1 MYKFRK
7 EQVLEPAFL
16 TKLIRRFKQEYLP
29 RFEKDQKYYTVETEI
44 HKRTMA
50 DGKPNNRLAHGFC
63 RYISNM
69 ATSYFMGKPIRY
81 IVKDDGYKEA
91 LKKVFKNNHINAL
104 NFEVSKEASKKGIGF
119 YLIFINEKSQL
130 RMKKM
135 DAESIIPVYSPLLD
149 EFLEAAVRI
158 WSEQDID
165 GAVVAEYADVYDDTY
180 IYHFRCGK
188 GEMEY
193 HMEGEPELHML
204 ADIPVIV
211 VWNNEDRLGDFEP
224 HISLNDAYDSAQ
236 SDTGNDMDY
245 FTDAY
250 LAISGASEIMMEGLT
265 GDEDDEEKE
274 NRAAKSLRR
283 NRILFLDENGQAQ
296 WLVKQVNDAAS
307 ENYKSRLYK
316 DIFFLSQVPALSDE
330 SFAGNL
336 SGVAIKYKL
345 IGLEE
350 LAIMKENQFCSAQTK
365 MIEIITEYLNTKS
378 NKSWDADTVEQKY
391 DRNFTENLAEMIE
404 NAAKLEGITSKETQL
419 GMLPS
424 DIVDDTAKELA
435 RLKMEA
441 LDAENLTQVDTGGL

>member
-44 HKRTMA
+44 HKRTME

-193 HMEGEPELHML
+193 HMEGETEPHML

-250 LAISGASEIMMEGLT
+250 LAISGASEIMLEGLT
-265 GDEDDEEKE
+265 GDEEDEEKE
-274 NRAAKSLRR
+274 NRAAKSLRK
-283 NRILFLDENGQAQ
+283 NRILFLDEKGQAQ

-365 MIEIITEYLNTKS
+365 MIEIITEYLNTKG

-404 NAAKLEGITSKETQL
+404 NAAKLEDIVSKETQL
-419 GMLPS
+419 DILPS

-435 RLKMEA
+435 RLKKEA
-441 LDAENLTQVDTGGL
+441 LDAENLTKVDTGDL